1 MKVQHGKSKRSKF
14 SLLESDNEDLGDD
27 PDIELGEEKECTDDL
42 NMGRVIRKPTLPL
55 PVSAPKKLKVSETVS
70 AKPDNE
76 LATKTLNRETLP
88 KQQDAVNTNKV
99 LETSSSITN
108 KAKEAQKDKI
118 IGEQMTV
125 EFDIKK
131 RETSV
136 Q

>member
-70 AKPDNE
+70 AKHEMNLQPR
-76 LATKTLNRETLP
+76 L
-88 KQQDAVNTNKV
+88 
-99 LETSSSITN
+99 
-108 KAKEAQKDKI
+108 
-118 IGEQMTV
+118 
-125 EFDIKK
+125 
-131 RETSV
+131 
-136 Q
+136 